1 MKKDI
6 KNIDM
11 EFLKNK
17 IDEIVEKY
25 KKENKDKY
33 IGKEVYLRGWVRNI
47 RFSKS
52 IRVYRIK

>member
-1 MKKDI
+1 
-6 KNIDM
+6 M
-11 EFLKNK
+11 EKREK
-17 IDEIVEKY
+17 RIEIDEILK
-25 KKENKDKY
+25 NKDKY

>member
-1 MKKDI
+1 M
-6 KNIDM
+6 NI

-25 KKENKDKY
+25 KNKNKDKY

-47 RFSKS
+47 RFSKA
-52 IRVYRIK
+52 IRVYRTK

>member
-1 MKKDI
+1 MEEREKRI
-6 KNIDM
+6 EID
-11 EFLKNK
+11 EILKNK
-17 IDEIVEKY
+17 D
-25 KKENKDKY
+25 KD